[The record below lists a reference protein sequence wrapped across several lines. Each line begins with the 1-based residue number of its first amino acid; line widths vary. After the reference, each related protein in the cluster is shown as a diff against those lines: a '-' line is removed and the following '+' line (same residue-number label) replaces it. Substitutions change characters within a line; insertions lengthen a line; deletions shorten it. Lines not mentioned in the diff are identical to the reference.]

1 MDFSAMEFKP
11 QGAKKLTVQYPKLLE
26 IVGDVDDKMLRYAL
40 LMYDMNS
47 PLRAMYPDLAKRKEW
62 AASIA
67 GYDLDKDPVQELFT
81 LSITVSKDGE
91 DEVEPN
97 EKLLQIITKYIVYQ
111 NNRLWTLIVTNEQTF
126 YEYHKRVITEIK
138 DDGLNTVTLKTK
150 LLEAM
155 DDINGR
161 LEVYYRGLTGEDP
174 ELEQAITKRRRLT
187 AESQATR

>member
-1 MDFSAMEFKP
+1 MEFKP

-26 IVGDVDDKMLRYAL
+26 IVGDVDDKMLRYVL

-47 PLRAMYPDLAKRKEW
+47 PLRQMYPDLSKRKEW

-67 GYDLDKDPVQELFT
+67 GYDLDKDPVKDLFT
-81 LSITVSKDGE
+81 LSIRLLIDGE
-91 DEVEPN
+91 SQVYPN
-97 EKLLQIITKYIVYQ
+97 ERLLNIITKYIIYQ

-126 YEYHKRVITEIK
+126 YEYHKRVITEIM

-161 LEVYYRGLTGEDP
+161 LEVYYRSLTGEDP